1 MPARPIIVL
10 CILVGLFVF
19 YFCYENIK
27 NKNNDSDDNNDY
39 RDNSTENDFDN

>member
-1 MPARPIIVL
+1 MSARPIIVL

-27 NKNNDSDDNNDY
+27 NKNNDSDNNDQG
-39 RDNSTENDFDN
+39 NNFTEDDFDN